1 VNASASLAHIEQALV
16 ERVRT
21 NKLRIPP
28 YPAVATKLE
37 KIARD
42 PRHTV
47 AQLAEVVAQDPTLAA
62 AVVGRANSA
71 ANGRPVTSL
80 AESLQR
86 IGVEQVIQVALAM
99 GLGTAGTAGGPL
111 GALRRN
117 TWRCALLA
125 ARFAQELAT
134 KRGVSPDA
142 AYLAGLLHDFGAVIL
157 VAAIEEIGQQVSL
170 PMLPEAQWQAFVARH
185 QVSVGMAVAARWH
198 LPDAITDVIAHH
210 HDPANVAA
218 TPLTQLIKLVDRV
231 LAVLDRSPGTGV
243 AALLEVSEVAT
254 MERYALGAAAQE
266 VGAQMAS
273 LSAAAEASTA
283 ISHPARADEEAWP
296 VAFEVSV
303 PKHDA
308 YAAVTISPNTFE
320 IVGKDALA
328 PAWLVEVTLGC
339 MPSPITLLAN
349 VKTCEPCAEGHRVV
363 LAPFALGGELKKQWL
378 ALLDSA
384 RVSLEEV
391 A

>member
-1 VNASASLAHIEQALV
+1 MNASASLAHIEQALV
-16 ERVRT
+16 DRLRA

-28 YPAVATKLE
+28 YPAVAAKLE
-37 KIARD
+37 RIARD
-42 PRHTV
+42 PRHTI
-47 AQLAEVVAQDPTLAA
+47 AQLAEVVAQDPSIAA

-71 ANGRPVTSL
+71 ANGHPVTTL

-86 IGVEQVIQVALAM
+86 IGVEQVIQIALAAS
-99 GLGTAGTAGGPL
+99 LGKASTAGGPL

-134 KRGVSPDA
+134 KRSVAPDS
-142 AYLAGLLHDFGAVIL
+142 AYLAGLLHDFGAVVL
-157 VAAIEEIGQQVSL
+157 VAGIEEIGQQVPL
-170 PMLPEAQWQAFVARH
+170 PMLPEAQWQAFVTKH
-185 QVSVGMAVAARWH
+185 QVQVGMAIAARWH
-198 LPDAITDVIAHH
+198 LPEPITDVIAHH
-210 HDPANVAA
+210 HEPANVAA

-231 LAVLDRSPGTGV
+231 IAILDRSPGTGV
-243 AALLEVSEVAT
+243 AALLEIPEVAT
-254 MERYALGAAAQE
+254 MERYAIGAAAQE

-273 LSAAAEASTA
+273 LSTAAEASTA
-283 ISHPARADEEAWP
+283 ITEAARTDEEAWP

-308 YAAVTISPNTFE
+308 YTAVTISPNAFE
-320 IVGKDALA
+320 IVGKEPLA

-339 MPSPITLLAN
+339 MPSPIKLLAN
-349 VKTCEPCAEGHRVV
+349 VKTCEPCPEGHRVV
-363 LAPFALGGELKKQWL
+363 LAPFALGGDLKKQWL
-378 ALLDSA
+378 ALLESA
-384 RVSLEEV
+384 RVSLEDV

>member
-1 VNASASLAHIEQALV
+1 VNASASLANIEQALV
-16 ERVRT
+16 DRLRA

-47 AQLAEVVAQDPTLAA
+47 AQLAEVVAQDPSLAA

-71 ANGRPVTSL
+71 ANGHPVTSL

-99 GLGTAGTAGGPL
+99 GLGKTGTAGGPL
-111 GALRRN
+111 GVLRRN

-125 ARFAQELAT
+125 ARFAQELAQ

-142 AYLAGLLHDFGAVIL
+142 AYLAGLLHDFGAVVLI
-157 VAAIEEIGQQVSL
+157 AGIEEIGQQVPL
-170 PMLPEAQWQAFVARH
+170 PTLPEAQWQAFVTKL
-185 QVSVGMAVAARWH
+185 QVQVGMAVAARWN
-198 LPDAITDVIAHH
+198 LPDVITDVIAHH
-210 HDPANVAA
+210 HDPVNVAA
-218 TPLTQLIKLVDRV
+218 TPLTNLIKVVDRV
-231 LAVLDRSPGTGV
+231 IAILDRSAGTGV
-243 AALLEVSEVAT
+243 AALLELPEIAT

-273 LSAAAEASTA
+273 LAAAADASTA
-283 ISHPARADEEAWP
+283 VFDAARADEEAWP
-296 VAFEVSV
+296 IAFEVSV

-320 IVGKDALA
+320 MVGKDALA
-328 PAWLVEVTLGC
+328 PGWLVEVTLGC
-339 MPSPITLLAN
+339 MPAPIKLLAN
-349 VKTCEPCAEGHRVV
+349 VKTCEPCRDGHRVV
-363 LAPFALGGELKKQWL
+363 LAPFALGGDLKKQWL

-384 RVSLEEV
+384 RVSLEAV